1 MCGGVYAWSGILL
14 AACILLLAIY
24 VGWQRPV
31 SPSLHAL
38 DVALSVLVL
47 AVLLQMLPLPVA
59 VVRAL
64 SPAREAF
71 VGASALTSV
80 ERNVA
85 PLTLSLSDTAHA
97 ALTLVSIV
105 LTFWTARSL
114 FPRGGIRTLT
124 LIVAWGAVVL
134 TVVAFIQHAAG
145 TSLVYGF
152 WRPRDPGARPLG
164 PFINRNHFGTW
175 GIMALCACLGY
186 LQWRRETRPVAT
198 NWRSR
203 LTGWMDG
210 RGMVLQLA
218 VVLTAA
224 VIALSA
230 SRSAFAAFAC
240 AAGYFAFCAA
250 GDRTSARRLAPL
262 VLLGVFALAGMLA
275 YGDSQRFLGRLDET
289 RDQGFAN
296 RAAIWRDALPVMRDF
311 ALTGVGAGAFGTAMR
326 IYQTTPRTYYHN
338 EAHNQYLQLFS
349 EGGVLLTVPALIGI
363 VAFLIAAR
371 ARLRRRDDPI
381 YWMRIASA
389 SGLVG
394 VAVQSLWETGL
405 TLPANGMFAAIL
417 AGLLVHETAS
427 ASPATTP
434 SQGLD

>member
-1 MCGGVYAWSGILL
+1 MYAWSGMFL
-14 AACILLLAIY
+14 AAAILLLSIY

-31 SPSLHAL
+31 SRGLRVLDAAL
-38 DVALSVLVL
+38 GVLVL
-47 AVLLQMLPLPVA
+47 AVLVQMLPLPVA

-64 SPAREAF
+64 SPAREVFA
-71 VGASALTSV
+71 GASALTSV
-80 ERNVA
+80 DVNVV
-85 PLTLSLSDTAHA
+85 PLTLSITDTAHA

-114 FPRGGIRTLT
+114 FSRGGIRTFT

-134 TVVAFIQHAAG
+134 TIVAFVQHAAG
-145 TSLVYGF
+145 TPLVYGV

-186 LQWRRETRPVAT
+186 LQWRRATRPVAT
-198 NWRSR
+198 SWRSR
-203 LTGWMDG
+203 VAGWMDG

-224 VIALSA
+224 VIAVSA
-230 SRSAFAAFAC
+230 SRSAFVALAC

-250 GDRTSARRLAPL
+250 GDRTSAGRQAPL

-275 YGDSQRFLGRLDET
+275 YGDSQRLLLRIDET
-289 RDQGFAN
+289 RDQGVAN
-296 RAAIWRDALPVMRDF
+296 RAAIWRDAVPVVRDF
-311 ALTGVGAGAFGTAMR
+311 ALTGVGAGAFGTVMR
-326 IYQTTPRTYYHN
+326 VYQTTPRTYYHN
-338 EAHNQYLQLFS
+338 EAHNQYVQLIT
-349 EGGVLLTVPALIGI
+349 EGGVLLTIPALFGI
-363 VAFLIAAR
+363 VAFLMAAR

-389 SGLVG
+389 SALVG

-405 TLPANGMFAAIL
+405 TLPANGMFAAAL

-427 ASPATTP
+427 AATTHA
-434 SQGLD
+434 QGLD